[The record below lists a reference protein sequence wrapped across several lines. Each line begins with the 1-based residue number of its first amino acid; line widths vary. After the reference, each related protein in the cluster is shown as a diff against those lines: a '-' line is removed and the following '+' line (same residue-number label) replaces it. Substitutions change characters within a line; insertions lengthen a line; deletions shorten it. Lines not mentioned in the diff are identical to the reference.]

1 MTGTVHDSASGLY
14 QVIAKGLPW
23 SLDIVVEIAQ
33 GIIMKSGLLEEK
45 RTIIKRWINLTVD
58 TYPSE
63 SGSFLRNQKDQFA
76 NPVGAAIA
84 QGAEALFDWVTGD
97 SKEYSPLVVRRLDDI
112 VRIRAVQQ
120 FSPSNAVAFVFLLK
134 NSIREVVSKKFS
146 KDSGHF
152 GELLEIESRIDSLA
166 LTAFDMYMK
175 CREKLFEMRAMEIR
189 NRTSRILERACNK
202 YGAPHEW

>member
-1 MTGTVHDSASGLY
+1 
-14 QVIAKGLPW
+14 
-23 SLDIVVEIAQ
+23 
-33 GIIMKSGLLEEK
+33 MKSGLLEEK
-45 RTIIKRWINLTVD
+45 RTIIKRWIDLTVD
-58 TYPSE
+58 TYPPE

-97 SKEYSPLVVRRLDDI
+97 SKEYSPLLVRRLDDI

-134 NSIREVVSKKFS
+134 KCIRDVLSKKHL
-146 KDSGHF
+146 KDSGHL

>member
-1 MTGTVHDSASGLY
+1 MTLSLSFIGTIV
-14 QVIAKGLPW
+14 KGLQW
-23 SLDIVVEIAQ
+23 SSDIVVEVAQ
-33 GIIMKSGLLEEK
+33 GISMKSVLLEEK
-45 RTIIKRWINLTVD
+45 RTIIKRWIDLTVD
-58 TYPSE
+58 TYPPE

-84 QGAEALFDWVTGD
+84 QGAEALFDWVIGD
-97 SKEYSPLVVRRLDDI
+97 SQEYGPVVVRRLDDI

-120 FSPSNAVAFVFLLK
+120 FSASNAVAFVFLLK
-134 NSIREVVSKKFS
+134 KSIRDGIPKQFL
-146 KDSGHF
+146 KDPDRF
-152 GELLEIESRIDSLA
+152 GELLKIESRIDSLA